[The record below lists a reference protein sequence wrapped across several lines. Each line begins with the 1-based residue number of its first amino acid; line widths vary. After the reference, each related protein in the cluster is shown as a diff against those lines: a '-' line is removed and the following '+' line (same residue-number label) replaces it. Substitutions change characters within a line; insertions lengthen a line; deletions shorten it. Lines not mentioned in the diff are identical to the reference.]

1 MTRHGFSRRVV
12 LKVMAAA
19 GLSCRA
25 DLSFSAPFTL
35 LVPTSLQDELAQ
47 ALKASQPLV
56 LMVSLDGCPFCKI
69 ARENYLAPLV
79 REQGLRVVQINMQH
93 KEAVKDVLGVNTTQ
107 EQLIAELGVTV
118 APTLIFY
125 GPAGREIAERLVGIG
140 SEDFYGAYLDQR
152 VATARSVVRAVVHR
166 TR

>member
-12 LKVMAAA
+12 LKVMVAA
-19 GLSCRA
+19 GLAWRA

-47 ALKASQPLV
+47 ALKASHPLV

-93 KEAVKDVLGVNTTQ
+93 KDAVKDVLGVNRTQ